1 MRALDAKGLRD
12 LRRIWAQALAIA
24 LVMACGVMVLVV
36 MQGAERS
43 LSETRGAYY
52 ERQRFADV
60 FASLTRAPRAVLAE
74 VAAIDGVAA
83 VEGRIGFHVVLD
95 LDGLVEPAMG
105 RVISLP
111 ADGAPVL
118 NVPILRAGRL
128 PDPLRPD
135 EVALSEPFAQ
145 ANNLAPGA
153 SFRAIV
159 GGRLRTLT
167 VSGHVLSPEFVY
179 TIGPGSIMPDDRRYG
194 LIWMGEEAAAAA
206 RDMGGAFNELSL
218 SLTRGASEPA
228 VIAALDRLLAPYGGA
243 GATGRDKQTS
253 HAFLQ
258 NELTQLAAMEKVLPP
273 IFLVISAFLV
283 NMVLGRLIAL
293 ERRQIG
299 LLKAIGYSRLQIAG
313 HYLKLGAGIGV
324 IGVALGWGIG
334 AWVGQLMTALYAEFF
349 RFPFL
354 LYEPGY
360 SAFVIS
366 GFAGIATTLIG
377 ALRAVW
383 ASVRLSPA
391 VAMSPPAPAMFR
403 RGLADRLGG
412 ALRLRQTSMMILRSL
427 TRWPGRALVTVF
439 GVAASVAVLVTSY
452 FTFDAMDVMMEDVF
466 THANRQQVTLVLAGA
481 QGLGVLDDAL
491 ALPGVLYAEG
501 GFALPVRLRQGSE
514 SRLTVLEAR
523 PAQGELVR
531 VIDSD
536 GHPADLPPDGLVL
549 PELLAA
555 DLGLAPGDLVT
566 VELMVAPRETWRVP
580 LAGTIRQSL
589 GQGAYMAEAAL
600 FARLRRAPQV
610 GQINLLVDE
619 TALPALYTQIK
630 ATPAVAGVML
640 WTEVRRQFEAT
651 MQQSLA
657 MTGIVYTL
665 IGVLITVGV
674 VYNAARI
681 QLSERA
687 HELAS
692 LRVLGFSRGEVGF
705 VLVGEIMVLT
715 LAAVPLGWV
724 AGYGFAAAA
733 VKGLSNELV
742 SLPLVVARSTYAMAA
757 AAAVVTAFAA
767 AMLVRRRLDRID
779 LVSAL
784 KAKE

>member
-1 MRALDAKGLRD
+1 MRALDRKGLRD

-43 LSETRGAYY
+43 LRETRGAYY

-95 LDGLVEPAMG
+95 LDGLAEPAMG

-111 ADGAPVL
+111 AAGEPVL
-118 NVPILRAGRL
+118 NVPILRAGRF

-145 ANNLAPGA
+145 ANALAPGT

-206 RDMGGAFNELSL
+206 RDMGGAFNELAL

-228 VIAALDRLLAPYGGA
+228 VLAALDRLLAPYGGV

-258 NELTQLAAMEKVLPP
+258 NELTQLAAMERVLPP
-273 IFLVISAFLV
+273 IFLIISAFLV

-299 LLKAIGYSRLQIAG
+299 LLKAIGYSRLQIGA

-324 IGVALGWGIG
+324 LGVALGWVFG

-360 SAFVIS
+360 SAFLIS
-366 GFAGIATTLIG
+366 GLAGMATTLLG

-383 ASVRLSPA
+383 ASVRLPPA

-403 RGLADRLGG
+403 RGFADRIGG

-427 TRWPGRALVTVF
+427 TRWPGRAMVTLF

-452 FTFDAMDVMMEDVF
+452 FTFDAMDVLMDDIF

-481 QGLGVLDDAL
+481 QGQGVLDDAL

-501 GFALPVRLRQGSE
+501 GYALPVRLRVGSE

-523 PAQGELVR
+523 PALATLSR
-531 VIDSD
+531 VLDAD
-536 GHPADLPPDGLVL
+536 GRPADLPPEGMVL
-549 PELLAA
+549 PELLAS
-555 DLGLAPGDLVT
+555 DLGLQPGDVVA
-566 VELMVAPRETWRVP
+566 VELMVAPREIWAVP
-580 LAGTIRQSL
+580 LAGTIRQAL
-589 GQGAYMAEAAL
+589 GQAAYMSEAAV
-600 FARLRRAPQV
+600 FARLGRAPQV

-619 TALPALYTQIK
+619 TALPALYAQIK
-630 ATPAVAGVML
+630 QTPAVAGVML

-651 MQQSLA
+651 MEESLA
-657 MTGIVYTL
+657 MSGIVYTL

-705 VLVGEIMVLT
+705 VLVGEIML
-715 LAAVPLGWV
+715 LAIAAVPLGWV
-724 AGYGFAAAA
+724 AGYGFTAAA

-742 SLPLVVARSTYAMAA
+742 SLPLVLSRSTYAMAA
-757 AAAVVTAFAA
+757 AAAIVTALAA
-767 AMLVRRRLDRID
+767 ALLVRRRLDRID
-779 LVSAL
+779 LVMAL

>member
-1 MRALDAKGLRD
+1 MRALDAKGFRD
-12 LRRIWAQALAIA
+12 LRRIWAQTLAIA
-24 LVMACGVMVLVV
+24 LVMACGVMVLVL

-43 LSETRGAYY
+43 LSQTQQAYY

-60 FASLTRAPRAVLAE
+60 FASLTRAPRSVLAD
-74 VAAIDGVAA
+74 VAALDGVAA
-83 VEGRIGFHVVLD
+83 VEGRVGFHVVLD
-95 LDGLVEPAMG
+95 LEGLEEPAMG

-111 ADGAPVL
+111 ASGEPVL
-118 NVPILRAGRL
+118 NVPILRLGRM

-135 EVALSEPFAQ
+135 EVALSEPFGQ
-145 ANNLAPGA
+145 AANLPPGS

-159 GGRLRTLT
+159 GGQLRTLN
-167 VSGHVLSPEFVY
+167 VVGHVLSPEFVY
-179 TIGPGSIMPDDRRYG
+179 TIGPGSIMPDDLRYG
-194 LIWMGEEAAAAA
+194 LIWMGEAAAEAA

-243 GATGRDKQTS
+243 GATGRDKQVS
-253 HAFLQ
+253 HSFLQ
-258 NELTQLAAMEKVLPP
+258 NELTQLAAMERVLPP

-299 LLKAIGYSRLQIAG
+299 LLKAIGYSRLQIGA

-324 IGVALGWGIG
+324 VGVAIGWGVGI
-334 AWVGQLMTALYAEFF
+334 WVGKLMTELYAEFF

-354 LYEPGY
+354 LYEPGI

-366 GFAGIATTLIG
+366 GLAGIATTLIG

-383 ASVRLSPA
+383 RSVRLAPA

-403 RGLADRLGG
+403 RGLADRLG
-412 ALRLRQTSMMILRSL
+412 ALLRLRQTSMMILRSL
-427 TRWPGRALVTVF
+427 TRWPGRAMVTLF

-452 FTFDAMDVMMEDVF
+452 FTFDAMDVLMEDIF
-466 THANRQQVTLVLAGA
+466 THANRQQVTLSLAGV
-481 QGLGVLDDAL
+481 QGQGVLDDAL

-501 GFALPVRLRQGSE
+501 GFALPVRLRVGAE
-514 SRLTVLEAR
+514 SRLTSLEAR
-523 PAQGELVR
+523 PGVATLARLLNGEGRPV
-531 VIDSD
+531 
-536 GHPADLPPDGLVL
+536 DLPPEGLLL
-549 PELLAA
+549 PELLAS
-555 DLGLAPGDLVT
+555 DLGVVPGDTVL
-566 VELMVAPRETWRVP
+566 VELMVAPRETWEVR
-580 LAGTIRQSL
+580 LAGTIRQAL
-589 GQGAYMAEAAL
+589 GQGAYMAEEAV
-600 FARLRRAPQV
+600 FARLGRAPQV
-610 GQINLLVDE
+610 AQINLLVDE
-619 TALPALYTQIK
+619 TQLPALYAQIK
-630 ATPAVAGVML
+630 QTPAVAGVML
-640 WTEVRRQFEAT
+640 WTEVRRQFSAT
-651 MQQSLA
+651 MEESLA
-657 MTGIVYTL
+657 ISGVVYTL

-715 LAAVPLGWV
+715 LAAVPLGWL
-724 AGYGFAAAA
+724 AGYGFTAAV
-733 VKGLSNELV
+733 VKGLSNELI
-742 SLPLVVARSTYAMAA
+742 SLPFVLSRSTYAMAA
-757 AAAVVTAFAA
+757 AAAIATALAA
-767 AMLVRRRLDRID
+767 ALLVRRRLDRID
-779 LVSAL
+779 LVMAL